1 MSLRDERAILYGRMN
16 DSFSRENLFSCN
28 QLEQRHLKASDYL
41 SKSERMLGR
50 ELAAKSGKT
59 VAELAND
66 YRRKY
71 PSLAK

>member
-1 MSLRDERAILYGRMN
+1 MYSRAN

-28 QLEQRHLKASDYL
+28 QLEQWHLEASDYL
-41 SKSERMLGR
+41 SKTERMLGR